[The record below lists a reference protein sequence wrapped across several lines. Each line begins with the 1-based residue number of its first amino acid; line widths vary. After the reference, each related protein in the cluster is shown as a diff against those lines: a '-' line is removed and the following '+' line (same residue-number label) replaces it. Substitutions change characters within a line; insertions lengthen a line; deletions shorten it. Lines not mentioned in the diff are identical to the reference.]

1 MCKVDDSIAGLD
13 VHSCPSMAK
22 TDIKTVIF
30 SIFTLQLVNT
40 KSSTN
45 PGQIAD
51 VELKAAAMMSV
62 AWAVAVIRISI
73 LLLRRVVNS
82 SAGVRRPVVFRLH
95 RRRGDHVIV
104 QIHVFTA
111 KLVLKNA
118 GQAP

>member
-13 VHSCPSMAK
+13 VHSCPSKAK